1 MIYRLNESVHDVNKE
16 ISVQSKMTDFFK
28 KK

>member
-1 MIYRLNESVHDVNKE
+1 MIYELYENVHDVNNK